1 MSRHHIT
8 GGKRMKDFNA
18 GYMENKLKRGWT
30 ISDFIQDLEL
40 SEGEFHNE
48 MMKRFSKKLR
58 KFYKGRLDQNQ
69 KRRDKNKRNNIHK
82 TAKLYDG
89 VAIQEN
95 TENNC
100 KEISLELEDG
110 EDIKDLDELKLRE
123 KEIKEEISRQEEL
136 KTFFG
141 SKIEEEE
148 KILKQQKFLL
158 QSLYDEINN
167 VNTQINSSIK
177 NIEEFSVAIEKTE
190 KEIFDKTNMLLL
202 IKKEI
207 KELETVTILVLD
219 NEEIEVEN
227 FGDIIIPETWKD
239 IYRELLESD
248 VVENLLLKQIKQLA
262 KIIAFVK
269 SEDDRSFDVI
279 FENEHM
285 QRSFD
290 KVRPSEV

>member
-1 MSRHHIT
+1 
-8 GGKRMKDFNA
+8 MKDFNA

-40 SEGEFHNE
+40 SEGEFYNE
-48 MMKRFSKKLR
+48 MIKRFSKKLR

-69 KRRDKNKRNNIHK
+69 KRRDKSIRNNIHK
-82 TAKLYDG
+82 TAKADFKDG
-89 VAIQEN
+89 MVAIEES
-95 TENNC
+95 TEINSEEVPL
-100 KEISLELEDG
+100 EIEEDKS
-110 EDIKDLDELKLRE
+110 EIKDLDELKLRE
-123 KEIKEEISRQEEL
+123 KEIKEEISKQEEL
-136 KTFFG
+136 KKFFG
-141 SKIEEEE
+141 AKIEGEE

-158 QSLYDEINN
+158 QSLYDEINY

-177 NIEEFSVAIEKTE
+177 NIEEFSVSIEKTE
-190 KEIFDKTNMLLL
+190 KQIFEKTNMLFL
-202 IKKEI
+202 IEKEI

-227 FGDIIIPETWKD
+227 FGEIIIPETWKD

-269 SEDDRSFDVI
+269 SEEKSFDVI
-279 FENEHM
+279 FENEDM
-285 QRSFD
+285 QTSFD